1 VKERL
6 FWHENYSWWGENKA
20 AHSDRLLLLTTIIL
34 FLCGLVMVYSAT
46 YPVMIARQRNSFQAL
61 ITQLVAGSIGLGL
74 LAFFAR
80 FDYRRFARFDDL
92 LLISMFILT
101 FLTILPLGTLVDRRW
116 IRLGFFNLQPTELMN
131 LALVIYLAAATV
143 RKQDQLKRLR
153 DGIAPFVAIFLV
165 ITVVVLQQPDL
176 GMVFRFGILTGFM
189 LFLAGAK
196 ISHLIGM
203 GTIAISLALLV
214 IKIAPYR
221 MARLIAFIDPFSHQ
235 ATAGFQTIQ
244 SLAAIGSGGF
254 FGRGIGNSQAKLLY
268 LPAAYNDFIFSI
280 TAEEIGFIGALLLL
294 SLFVIFGWR
303 VLKIAQHAPD
313 RFGYMLA
320 MGLGFTI
327 CVQAFLNMSIAL
339 GLFPVTGLTL
349 PFISHGG
356 SSLVVSLAMVGILLN
371 ISKQGGR
378 ACA

>member
-1 VKERL
+1 MKDRL
-6 FWHENYSWWGENKA
+6 FWHENYNWWGENKA
-20 AHSDRLLLLTTIIL
+20 ARSDRLLLLTTIIL
-34 FLCGLVMVYSAT
+34 FFCGLVMVYSAT
-46 YPVMIARQRNSFQAL
+46 YPVMVVRQRNSFQAL
-61 ITQLVAGSIGLGL
+61 ITQLVAGLIGLGL

-92 LLISMFILT
+92 LLIGMFILT
-101 FLTILPLGTLVDRRW
+101 FLTILPLGAFIDQRW

-131 LALVIYLAAATV
+131 LALIIYLAAATV
-143 RKQDQLKRLR
+143 RKQDQLTRFK
-153 DGIAPFVAIFLV
+153 DGIAPFIAVFLV
-165 ITVVVLQQPDL
+165 IAAVVLQQPDF

-196 ISHLIGM
+196 ITHLVGM
-203 GTIAISLALLV
+203 GTIAISLALWV

-221 MARLIAFIDPFSHQ
+221 MARLIAFIDPFSHP
-235 ATAGFQTIQ
+235 TTTGFQTIQ
-244 SLAAIGSGGF
+244 SLTAIGSGGF
-254 FGRGIGNSQAKLLY
+254 FGRGIGNSQTKLLY
-268 LPAAYNDFIFSI
+268 LPAAHNDFIFSI
-280 TAEEIGFIGALLLL
+280 IAEEIGFMGVLFLL
-294 SLFVIFGWR
+294 SLFLIFGWR
-303 VLKIAQHAPD
+303 VLKIAQRAPD

-327 CVQAFLNMSIAL
+327 CVQAFLNMSITV

-371 ISKQGGR
+371 ISKQG
-378 ACA
+378 AKTCA